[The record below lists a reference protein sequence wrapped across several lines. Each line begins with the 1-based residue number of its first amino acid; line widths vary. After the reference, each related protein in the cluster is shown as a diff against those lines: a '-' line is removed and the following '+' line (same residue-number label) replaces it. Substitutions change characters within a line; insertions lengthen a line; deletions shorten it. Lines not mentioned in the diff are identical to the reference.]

1 MKKKDRMEMCEHLLI
16 YARTYQRSSRLQRAR
31 SAAKC
36 SGREQATWRRV
47 REERTESYARMT
59 VNVSTTPAEGRA
71 SECLEP
77 FTWAAKNLW
86 SLGLRN
92 LGPGL
97 GAENGLAEVN

>member
-1 MKKKDRMEMCEHLLI
+1 MRALAYICKDLPTKFKVAKGAQCCKVLRERAGDLEAS
-16 YARTYQRSSRLQRAR
+16 ARGAD
-31 SAAKC
+31 
-36 SGREQATWRRV
+36 RELRQV
-47 REERTESYARMT
+47 T
-59 VNVSTTPAEGRA
+59 VNVSTKPAEGRA

>member
-1 MKKKDRMEMCEHLLI
+1 MRALAYICKDLPTKFKVAKGAQCCKVLRERAGDLEASARGADRELRQDDGKCE
-16 YARTYQRSSRLQRAR
+16 
-31 SAAKC
+31 K
-36 SGREQATWRRV
+36 
-47 REERTESYARMT
+47 
-59 VNVSTTPAEGRA
+59 PAEGRA